1 MNLLKAIQSVL
12 RKQRVSRKASHRKL
26 AFESC
31 EPRMMLTTYVVDWDN
46 GSDDNPCTA
55 EEPCKS
61 YLPFVTTYGQSDP
74 NIGKLKL
81 QGGDVVELRPG
92 VYLAAYLHPDAGY
105 RGFHLRNVHGQ
116 PGNEIVIRGEA
127 GAVLDAIAPDG
138 TEVTKLSIQDA
149 SYVRIEGLEVTGHGD
164 GILVTSSSHITITD
178 NWVHDAYGEST
189 TLVAGIDVEHSSDIS
204 IHDNLIHDNYDR
216 AKPAFNSFNVELN
229 ANTGQVDFYNNVVF
243 NTDANIDGGTG
254 PAVKHSGEGLLNIHH
269 NVISNAANAG
279 IAADTERALVHHNLV
294 LNSFPIRVF
303 PNYTAREEILDVAI
317 FNNSIIDRTPGDDV
331 GGGLYLHLDQQA
343 NPGTISFDRNL
354 VVDLEPNRQTRGI
367 VNVEPYGS
375 DQAYAQW
382 IPSGRFSA
390 DENIYYSPSHELL
403 FDVFSAKT
411 RGDEGELY
419 QFDDWQSL
427 GYDVNG
433 QITDP
438 RYDDVYLPQNAAAIG
453 TGWYA
458 DEGPRLT
465 VLVVGENLL
474 KEGEETRIAVVR
486 SGDGLN
492 LSQPLTVALHASD
505 PSEISLPQSVQFQ
518 PGQAKVYVTLRG
530 TQDRVSDA
538 IRATKISAS
547 ANGFTNNVSD
557 WVRVV
562 DAPYTPNPDP
572 DPNPAP
578 GYDDGVLT
586 LPGQPHEKVRLHF
599 DWVQR
604 LAEYNNELGV
614 VIADAADG
622 SIAGIA
628 PGVPN
633 YAQAVLQSPSR
644 QTIFAS
650 GAGAGD
656 STDVVASGGDTLV
669 FYLVQNASTDDWVR
683 NNPANDLSEKPVV
696 FFSTLAGNPDGFD
709 HVRVTEGQDGT
720 IRLAWEDLVRGGDF
734 SFTDAVIDVSISTE
748 STGGYTDGVLTLPGS
763 ATDSV
768 NLRFD
773 WIQRLA
779 EYDNELGVVVADAAD
794 GTVDGINP
802 SDNGYAQVVLRSPS
816 RRTIFA
822 SGAGVGDSADLVF
835 SGGDSL
841 VFYLVQNATMEDW
854 LRINPTNDVGRK
866 PVVFFSTLNANPD
879 SFDHVR
885 VDEKSDGAVEFAW
898 EDLVNGGDFSFT
910 DAVIDIHW
918 DTTTAIVSGSSVGN
932 ETEYRDSNEQTDVG
946 LDSMSP
952 TITHTPR
959 HNVVSPLDVNADG
972 LVSPLDAL
980 LIINELLRELTGA
993 SAAISN
999 EALLYADTNDDL
1011 RITPLDVLLVINYLD
1026 ARTDEPAEGEQSV
1039 RPASTTAMAA
1049 NISPMVRSIRRAE
1062 HDCALIDVVNEENE
1076 LWFNLPRRHRS
1087 NEEARVF
1094 D

>member
-1 MNLLKAIQSVL
+1 MNLLKTIQSAL
-12 RKQRVSRKASHRKL
+12 RKRRVSRKARHRKL
-26 AFESC
+26 TFESC
-31 EPRMMLTTYVVDWDN
+31 ESRMLLATYVVDWDN
-46 GSDDNPCTA
+46 GSDDNPCTM

-74 NIGKLKL
+74 NIGKLTL
-81 QGGDVVELRPG
+81 HGGDVVEIRPG
-92 VYLAAYLHPDAGY
+92 VYLAAYPHPNAGY

-116 PGNEIVIRGEA
+116 PGNEIIIRGEA

-138 TEVTKLSIQDA
+138 TEVTKLSLQDA

-411 RGDEGELY
+411 RGHEGGLY
-419 QFDDWQSL
+419 HFDDWQSQ

-433 QITDP
+433 LVTDS
-438 RYDDVYLPQNAAAIG
+438 RYDDVYRPQNAAAADA
-453 TGWYA
+453 GWYA

-465 VLVVGENLL
+465 VLVVGGNLL

-562 DAPYTPNPDP
+562 DAPYTPNSGP

-656 STDVVASGGDTLV
+656 SADLAFSGGDSLI
-669 FYLVQNASTDDWVR
+669 FYLVQNATTDDWMR
-683 NNPANDLSEKPVV
+683 NNPANDLSKKPVV
-696 FFSTLAGNPDGFD
+696 FFSALAGNPDDFD

-720 IRLAWEDLVRGGDF
+720 IRLAWEDLVSGGDF
-734 SFTDAVIDVSISTE
+734 SFTDAVIDVSISTDA
-748 STGGYTDGVLTLPGS
+748 TGGYANGVLTLPGS
-763 ATDSV
+763 ASDSV
-768 NLRFD
+768 NVRFD

-779 EYDNELGVVVADAAD
+779 EYNNELGVVVADAPD
-794 GTVDGINP
+794 GTVGGINP
-802 SDNGYAQVVLRSPS
+802 SDFGYAQAILRSPS

-822 SGAGVGDSADLVF
+822 SGEGAGDSAEFAF

-841 VFYLVQNATMEDW
+841 VFYLVQNATVEDW
-854 LRINPTNDVGRK
+854 SHINQPNDVGKK

-879 SFDHVR
+879 NFDHVR
-885 VDEKSDGAVEFAW
+885 VDEKNEGRLRFAW
-898 EDLVNGGDFSFT
+898 EDLINGGDYSFT
-910 DAVIDIHW
+910 DAVIDIRW
-918 DTTTAIVSGSSVGN
+918 DTPSTVGGGTPIEGVAEFRHSKEQMAAGVDSTSPATSSTSRN
-932 ETEYRDSNEQTDVG
+932 
-946 LDSMSP
+946 
-952 TITHTPR
+952 PR
-959 HNVVSPLDVNADG
+959 HNAALPLDVNADG
-972 LVSPLDAL
+972 FVSALDAL
-980 LIINELLRELTGA
+980 LIINELLRELTGG
-993 SAAISN
+993 SAAISDG
-999 EALLYADTNDDL
+999 ALVYPDTNDDL
-1011 RITPLDVLLVINYLD
+1011 NVTPLDVLLVINYFD
-1026 ARTDEPAEGEQSV
+1026 AQADENWLTVRRLSV
-1039 RPASTTAMAA
+1039 
-1049 NISPMVRSIRRAE
+1049 
-1062 HDCALIDVVNEENE
+1062 
-1076 LWFNLPRRHRS
+1076 
-1087 NEEARVF
+1087 
-1094 D
+1094 